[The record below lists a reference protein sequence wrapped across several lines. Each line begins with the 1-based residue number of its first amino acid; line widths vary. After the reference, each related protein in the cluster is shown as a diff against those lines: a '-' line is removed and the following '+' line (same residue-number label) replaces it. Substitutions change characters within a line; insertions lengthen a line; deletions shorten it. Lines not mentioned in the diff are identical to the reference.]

1 MGYEVKM
8 GDRIANVELISRDGS
23 KIYISVDDKRY
34 KVDLEMVEPQVYS
47 IICDNI
53 SYNIEMAN
61 TDSAKKYHVTTF
73 FRSYSA
79 EIIDAESKYLKSRM
93 KAYDEEGKAIISTPM
108 PGKVVK
114 IPVKVGDK
122 VKEGDTVI
130 VVEAMKMQSEY
141 KVKKDR
147 VVLEILVKEG
157 DTINANQPL
166 IIVE

>member
-1 MGYEVKM
+1 
-8 GDRIANVELISRDGS
+8 
-23 KIYISVDDKRY
+23 
-34 KVDLEMVEPQVYS
+34 
-47 IICDNI
+47 
-53 SYNIEMAN
+53 MAN

>member
-8 GDRIANVELISRDGS
+8 GDRIANVELLSRDGS
-23 KIYISVDDKRY
+23 KVYIAVDDKRY
-34 KVDLEMVEPQVYS
+34 RVDLQMVEPQVYS
-47 IICDNI
+47 IICDHI

-61 TDSAKKYHVTTF
+61 TDSTKKYHVTTF
-73 FRSYSA
+73 FRSYNA
-79 EIIDAESKYLKSRM
+79 EIIDSESKYLKSRM
-93 KAYDEEGKAIISTPM
+93 KSFEEEGKVAISTPM

-114 IPVKVGDK
+114 IPVKIGDK
-122 VKEGDTVI
+122 VAEGETVI

-147 VVLEILVKEG
+147 VVVDILVKEG
-157 DTINANQPL
+157 DTINADQPL

>member
-8 GDRIANVELISRDGS
+8 GDRIANVELLSRDCG
-23 KIYISVDDKRY
+23 KVYIAVDDKRY
-34 KVDLEMVEPQVYS
+34 RVDIEMVEPQVYS
-47 IICDNI
+47 ILCDHI
-53 SYNIEMAN
+53 SYNVEMAN
-61 TDSAKKYHVTTF
+61 TEGSKKYHVTTF
-73 FRSYSA
+73 FRSYNA
-79 EIIDAESKYLKSRM
+79 EIIDSESKYLNSRKKS
-93 KAYDEEGKAIISTPM
+93 YDEEGKIAISTPM

-122 VKEGDTVI
+122 VSEGETVI

-147 VVLEILVKEG
+147 VVIDILVKEG